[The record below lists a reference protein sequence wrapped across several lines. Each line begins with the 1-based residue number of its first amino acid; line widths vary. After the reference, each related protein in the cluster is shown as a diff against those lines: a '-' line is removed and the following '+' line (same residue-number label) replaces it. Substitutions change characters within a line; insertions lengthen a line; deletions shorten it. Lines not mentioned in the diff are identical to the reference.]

1 MAFFNLKLLLFFLQ
15 TSRRTLTHRLKSKR
29 RLELSVML
37 LPPPS
42 GTAYQPTP
50 SHVWYHRTYSYESRS
65 NKVFFLSS
73 SDRFGPLVQ
82 DVWAGEYSTLKPTN
96 FKSSLEMNHPQFKGS
111 VQHDCQEFLALL
123 LGSLHEELKA
133 KNRGNGHRGKYNKA
147 NSSSYGGRNS

>member
-1 MAFFNLKLLLFFLQ
+1 MKFSFC
-15 TSRRTLTHRLKSKR
+15 
-29 RLELSVML
+29 
-37 LPPPS
+37 P
-42 GTAYQPTP
+42 
-50 SHVWYHRTYSYESRS
+50 
-65 NKVFFLSS
+65 

-147 NSSSYGGRNS
+147 NSSSYGGRDS